1 MLQPCAGGKAGR
13 ARCAWLP
20 LVAALLDDFGHGP
33 TQWKAQMFIFEAM
46 DMGPHMASMTDTT
59 VEDL

>member
-1 MLQPCAGGKAGR
+1 MPEERRDEPVADCGLAPGCR
-13 ARCAWLP
+13 L
-20 LVAALLDDFGHGP
+20 AALLDDFGHGP
-33 TQWKAQMFIFEAM
+33 TKWKAQMFIFEAM